1 MHCLGLIELLF
12 IISLNVHS
20 VELPSQKIDSNIE
33 HHLEKVFKTTG
44 WYPNLIV
51 KVDEGLVILTGNV
64 DSPEKKQWALDI
76 INKTEGVVAVIDK
89 LDSYLTEGEILKP
102 AQTEVTKIYEN
113 ITRVLP
119 YIVSAVILLSFFILI
134 SFFAKKITKTLL
146 LRRQKSQLLISAFA
160 NIVGISFIIL
170 GFYFA
175 FKTSGLSGLAVTL
188 LGGTG
193 IISIGLG
200 FALKRTFE
208 NYTAGIM
215 ISTKELLRI
224 GEIVNI
230 NGFEGVVQTV
240 TTRGTTLMDYDG
252 NNIVIPNSDVINS
265 VIKNLT
271 RNPKM
276 RTDFSVGIGYDDS
289 IDLALEVILNTIAG
303 LSPSVLNDPE
313 PIAAVDSLGAAT
325 VNLKVYF
332 WFDAVQISLVKI
344 RSLVI
349 KNVKEALMQAQVSM
363 PDDAREVV
371 FASPLKIQQL
381 SGHDIESE
389 QTIKESKKVQI
400 STKVNIDLD
409 NEVKDIQKQALT
421 TPNAEA
427 GENIL

>member
-1 MHCLGLIELLF
+1 M
-12 IISLNVHS
+12 NVYS
-20 VELPSQKIDSNIE
+20 AELPNQKIDTKIE

-44 WYPNLIV
+44 WYPNLNV
-51 KVDEGLVILTGNV
+51 KVDEGLVILTGKI
-64 DSPEKKQWALDI
+64 DSPEKKQWAFDI
-76 INKTEGVVAVIDK
+76 INKTEGVVAVIDQIDAH
-89 LDSYLTEGEILKP
+89 LNDGEIFKP
-102 AQTEVTKIYEN
+102 AQTEVEKIYESVM
-113 ITRVLP
+113 RVWP
-119 YIVSAVILLSFFILI
+119 YIVSSIILFLFFLFI
-134 SFFAKKITKTLL
+134 SFLAKKITRKL
-146 LRRQKSQLLISAFA
+146 LRRSQKNQLLITAVA
-160 NIVGISFIIL
+160 NMVGISFLIL
-170 GFYFA
+170 GLYFS

-200 FALKRTFE
+200 FALKGTFE
-208 NYTAGIM
+208 NYTSGIM

-224 GEIVNI
+224 GETVNI

-252 NNIVIPNSDVINS
+252 NNIVIPNSDVLNS

-276 RTDFSVGIGYDDS
+276 RTDFCVGIGYEDN
-289 IDLALEVILNTIAG
+289 IDLAFQVILNTLSG
-303 LSPSVLNDPE
+303 LSPSVLKDPE

-344 RSLVI
+344 RSLVL
-349 KNVKEALMQAQVSM
+349 KNVKEALMEAHISM

-381 SGHDIESE
+381 SDQDITLA
-389 QTIKESKKVQI
+389 QTVIESKKSQPVP
-400 STKVNIDLD
+400 KVKIDLD
-409 NEVKDIQKQALT
+409 NEVKEIQKQALT
-421 TPNAEA
+421 TPTAEA
-427 GENIL
+427 GKNIL

>member
-1 MHCLGLIELLF
+1 MTGKIE
-12 IISLNVHS
+12 
-20 VELPSQKIDSNIE
+20 SQ
-33 HHLEKVFKTTG
+33 EKR
-44 WYPNLIV
+44 
-51 KVDEGLVILTGNV
+51 E
-64 DSPEKKQWALDI
+64 WAIDI
-76 INKTEGVVAVIDK
+76 INKTEGVIAVIDK
-89 LDSYLTEGEILKP
+89 LDAYLPHGEIFKP
-102 AQTEVTKIYEN
+102 AKTEVAKIYEN
-113 ITRVLP
+113 VTRVLP
-119 YIVSAVILLSFFILI
+119 YIVSAIILFSVFILI
-134 SFFAKKITKTLL
+134 SLFAKKITKTILR
-146 LRRQKSQLLISAFA
+146 RRQKSQLLITAIA
-160 NIVGISFIIL
+160 NIVGVAFLIL
-170 GFYFA
+170 GLYFA

-208 NYTAGIM
+208 NYTSGIM

-276 RTDFSVGIGYDDS
+276 RTDFNVGIGYDDN
-289 IDLALEVILNTIAG
+289 IDLALEVILKTISG
-303 LSPSVLNDPE
+303 LTPSVLSDPE

-349 KNVKEALMQAQVSM
+349 KNVKEALMEAKVSM

-381 SGHDIESE
+381 SHQDIEVE
-389 QTIKESKKVQI
+389 QTNIESKKLV
-400 STKVNIDLD
+400 SNGTERNIDLD
-409 NEVKDIQKQALT
+409 NEVKEIQKQALT
-421 TPNAEA
+421 TPTAEA